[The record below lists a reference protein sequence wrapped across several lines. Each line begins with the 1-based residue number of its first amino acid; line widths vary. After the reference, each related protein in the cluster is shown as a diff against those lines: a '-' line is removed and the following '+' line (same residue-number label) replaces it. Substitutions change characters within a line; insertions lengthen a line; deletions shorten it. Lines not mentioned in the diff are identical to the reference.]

1 MCLKLGTCINNIIV
15 ILVAV
20 CYCCIVHEC
29 SVIIPFFIQCNTSKF
44 IVDKFVG
51 IGAVA
56 ALSLQRNVISIT
68 EDVHQVQ
75 ATIAGFLSVDSEVE
89 SDVQLEQ

>member
-1 MCLKLGTCINNIIV
+1 MNV
-15 ILVAV
+15 V
-20 CYCCIVHEC
+20 Y
-29 SVIIPFFIQCNTSKF
+29 FFCNTSKF

-56 ALSLQRNVISIT
+56 ALSLQKNVISIA
-68 EDVHQVQ
+68 EDVHLVQ
-75 ATIAGFLSVDSEVE
+75 ATIAGFLSVEIE